1 MLNSKENQRKNDSKK
16 KEIAK
21 RLIASNKNQKK
32 VFKNKKPKPKNKKKK
47 CFLCDKK
54 GHFKKDCPSK
64 SRFNEWNKPN
74 TDVVVAQE
82 GYDSVEALVVSE
94 EDSQK
99 EWILDLGCPFHMY
112 PNKGWFENYKQID
125 GGTVLLGNN
134 KSCKVIGIGSLR
146 IKMHN
151 GIERVLEDVR
161 HVLELKKN
169 LISLGILDKKGH
181 GYKCG
186 RGSLE
191 IYKGKNLIMRRVR
204 KNGLYSLVGKTI
216 IC

>member
-1 MLNSKENQRKNDSKK
+1 VLNSKENQRKNDSKK

-134 KSCKVIGIGSLR
+134 RSCKVIGIGSLR
-146 IKMHN
+146 TRMHN
-151 GIERVLEDVR
+151 EIKREMYNEIKRELEDVR
-161 HVLELKKN
+161 HIPELKRN
-169 LISLGILDKKGH
+169 MISLGTLDKKGC
-181 GYKCG
+181 GYKCD

-191 IYKGKNLIMRRVR
+191 IYKGEI
-204 KNGLYSLVGKTI
+204 
-216 IC
+216 